1 MLGEGYRESDFR
13 RRASSRV
20 RRVRSMRMPTRARG
34 LMTRKFLVAAT
45 TVVALLLKV
54 LLNMR
59 VNEEWMQ
66 EIVLRIAAYFLGQD
80 ALSTADPAAA

>member
-1 MLGEGYRESDFR
+1 MLEDGYRLSDFSS
-13 RRASSRV
+13 RASSRV
-20 RRVRSMRMPTRARG
+20 RKVRSMRMPTKAKG
-34 LMTRKFLVAAT
+34 LLTKKFLVAAT

-54 LLNMR
+54 LFNMR

-80 ALSTADPAAA
+80 ALSTADAAAA